1 VTAPRFTVVIP
12 AYQAEATL
20 ADAVESVLVQSAA
33 DLDLLIVDDGSTDA
47 TSAVANEYRSDP
59 RVTVIRQANSGLAA
73 SRNAGIAR
81 AQTEFVAFLDADD
94 LWMPRFLEVTGS
106 LLEANPD
113 AGFAYADGWAF
124 DDVTRRVRRASVMA
138 RQRPPTPPPDNAEDF
153 LLELVERNFILAEAT
168 VRRSAL
174 DSTGPF
180 DESLPA
186 VEDYDLWLRMVS
198 AGFRGVSTPELLLIR
213 RDRPDSMSKDFVL
226 MWQMHIRAWQSLA
239 KGPDVSD
246 RVRAAARR
254 KIEATERLLAADAGR
269 SSYPLRYRVRGV
281 LGTIKRRSLGDRL
294 YCPEPP
300 AEVRSAFP
308 RLFEG

>member
-124 DDVTRRVRRASVMA
+124 DDVARRVRRASVMA

-239 KGPDVSD
+239 KRPDVSD

-294 YCPEPP
+294 YFPEPP